1 VRIIVLLLVI
11 CFGAAAS
18 ADEGKLAEKVRD
30 LYGQK
35 EYFHAITEA
44 ERYSFLYKGGKFTA
58 GSLLLRGK
66 AYFHGGNYDRASRDF
81 GNCSALYGSRPEGE
95 EALFFLGYMR
105 LLKGS
110 PLYAMRSFKQY
121 LLRYEDSRFTE
132 RVHYYRIYN
141 SAFMGDLMGARQRI
155 MTYRHLYPQGAYFEN
170 LSLVDASIVGEIN
183 RPRKSLAIAVTG
195 SLILPGFGHFYTGNY
210 RTGFFSL
217 LVNAAFISLTV
228 HGAVTK
234 NYYQAGLCGFIE
246 LQLYLYSVYGGV
258 RDVQQYNSSRKFYRG
273 LRLTIMQQEF

>member
-1 VRIIVLLLVI
+1 MIILLLVI
-11 CFGAAAS
+11 CFGITAS
-18 ADEGKLAEKVRD
+18 AEEGKLAENIKN
-30 LYGQK
+30 LYGEK

-44 ERYSFLYKGGKFTA
+44 ERYSFHYPRGSFTA
-58 GSLLLRGK
+58 GALLLRGK
-66 AYFHGGNYDRASRDF
+66 SYFHGGNYDRASLDF
-81 GNCSALYGSRPEGE
+81 GNCSALYSSRPEGE

-110 PLYAMRSFKQY
+110 PVYAMRSFKQY
-121 LLRYEDSRFTE
+121 LLKYEDSRFTE
-132 RVHYYRIYN
+132 RIHYYRVFN

-155 MTYRHLYPQGAYFEN
+155 MTYQHLYPRGSYSGD
-170 LSLVDASIVGEIN
+170 LSLVDASIVSEIN

-195 SLILPGFGHFYTGNY
+195 SMVLPGFGHFYTRNY
-210 RTGFFSL
+210 KTGLFSL

-246 LQLYLYSVYGGV
+246 LQLYLYSVYGAV